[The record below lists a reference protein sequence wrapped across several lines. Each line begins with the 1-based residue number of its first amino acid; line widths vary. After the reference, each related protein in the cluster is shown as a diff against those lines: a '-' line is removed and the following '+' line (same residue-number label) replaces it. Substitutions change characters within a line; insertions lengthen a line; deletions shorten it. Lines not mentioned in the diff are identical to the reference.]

1 MLNENINIAVAL
13 HKNITFLTMIDTEYF
28 VMQITCV
35 HQVILIS
42 IHTCTVFTFYI

>member
-1 MLNENINIAVAL
+1 MINEKINTQWIY
-13 HKNITFLTMIDTEYF
+13 TEHYIFNNDRYRVF

-42 IHTCTVFTFYI
+42 VYICTVFTFYI